1 MKTKILGID
10 ISTSM
15 IGFAVMDSDKKLISY
30 DKLKFKSDKTL
41 EQRAEYFKNKII
53 NIDKYHSIS
62 EVFIEQPAMMFGR
75 GKTTAQTMSKLQRF
89 NGMCSYV
96 IFSELSLVPR
106 LVHANTARKKMNISV
121 PRNVLKKKH
130 FIINEVKKK
139 YTNFNFNLTRFG
151 NPEPGTDDIA
161 DAIVV
166 AHAGV
171 CLLKEGE
178 YDNGEDKNSK

>member
-1 MKTKILGID
+1 
-10 ISTSM
+10 
-15 IGFAVMDSDKKLISY
+15 
-30 DKLKFKSDKTL
+30 
-41 EQRAEYFKNKII
+41 
-53 NIDKYHSIS
+53 
-62 EVFIEQPAMMFGR
+62 
-75 GKTTAQTMSKLQRF
+75 
-89 NGMCSYV
+89 
-96 IFSELSLVPR
+96 
-106 LVHANTARKKMNISV
+106 MNISV